1 MTVAWSRC
9 GDRVSGFG
17 LSNWRDGGPLSSV
30 LINKYLGQM
39 DIFVVLITGKATS
52 LLWISCSPTIGFVL
66 EVS

>member
-30 LINKYLGQM
+30 LVNKYLGQM

-52 LLWISCSPTIGFVL
+52 LLWISCSPLLDLFL
-66 EVS
+66 DVS